1 MKQRNN
7 GLSLQEIILCFDN
20 VNRFGFPTEFE
31 VIDINLNKLLF
42 HCQPSQ
48 VSLLFFILI
57 FLPHSIH

>member
-1 MKQRNN
+1 MRHKKRRVN
-7 GLSLQEIILCFDN
+7 LQEIILCFDN

-48 VSLLFFILI
+48 VSLLLFISI
-57 FLPHSIH
+57 FS

>member
-1 MKQRNN
+1 M
-7 GLSLQEIILCFDN
+7 QEIILCFDN

-48 VSLLFFILI
+48 VSLPFFIVI
-57 FLPHSIH
+57 FLLHSIH